1 MVSKYGTKKQECSM
15 GNMWTRQRR
24 KERNHNR
31 LILSTS
37 SKGSKDRIMNKN
49 YKRMGGDKK

>member
-37 SKGSKDRIMNKN
+37 SKASKDRIMNK
-49 YKRMGGDKK
+49 KLEEDGWG